1 MIVTFF
7 LKKPFYFIAML
18 ISKFTNRKFVLQQ
31 EQSWG
36 LTAKSFLVL
45 GQMIRICKPMQGQNI
60 IDRRIIKSS
69 ADSSDFMEIYSVKT
83 SEETVGGWMF
93 K

>member
-1 MIVTFF
+1 
-7 LKKPFYFIAML
+7 
-18 ISKFTNRKFVLQQ
+18 
-31 EQSWG
+31 
-36 LTAKSFLVL
+36 
-45 GQMIRICKPMQGQNI
+45 MQGQNI